1 MSNIKFFSFPEDI
14 IFIFVCLIA
23 LVLFNVNLNL
33 SLSIFFSLIAV
44 VLFALWI
51 YIKLKRYKETEQAIR
66 IVKLLEIQV
75 LESTEIIQQM
85 FLYLSNNLRICTS
98 NIIINNEWFD
108 HLLILRNSL
117 TEGELRQIIDL
128 MYHFDSLQK
137 NYNHWTNIGDETLRD
152 ILKSNLSP
160 GTSEL
165 VDEVN
170 YVRNIV
176 IKLKSNFSIN

>member
-1 MSNIKFFSFPEDI
+1 MSIMKFFSFPEDI
-14 IFIFVCLIA
+14 LFILICFI
-23 LVLFNVNLNL
+23 VLLLLNMNFNLAL
-33 SLSIFFSLIAV
+33 SLFFSLTAV
-44 VLFALWI
+44 VLLILWI
-51 YIKLKRYKETEQAIR
+51 CLKLKKFKETEQAIR

-85 FLYLSNNLRICTS
+85 FLYLNNNLKISTS

-108 HLLILRNSL
+108 HILILRNSL

-137 NYNHWTNIGDETLRD
+137 NYNHWSNIGDDSLRD

-170 YVRNIV
+170 SVRNIV
-176 IKLKSNFSIN
+176 IKLKSKFSIS

>member
-1 MSNIKFFSFPEDI
+1 MSNMKFFSFKQDI
-14 IFIFVCLIA
+14 LFILMSLLV
-23 LVLFNVNLNL
+23 LVLFNTELNIA
-33 SLSIFFSLIAV
+33 LSIFFSLASI
-44 VLFALWI
+44 VLFTFWLF
-51 YIKLKRYKETEQAIR
+51 LKYKKYKETQQAIR

-85 FLYLSNNLRICTS
+85 YLYLNNNLRICTS

-108 HLLILRNSL
+108 HLLILRKNL

-137 NYNHWTNIGDETLRD
+137 NYNHWINISDDTVRD

-170 YVRNIV
+170 SVRNIV
-176 IKLKSNFSIN
+176 VKLKSYFSIN

>member
-1 MSNIKFFSFPEDI
+1 MSNIKFFYFPQDILLFLVSF
-14 IFIFVCLIA
+14 IA
-23 LVLFNVNLNL
+23 LLLFKMNLNL
-33 SLSIFFSLIAV
+33 ALSIFFSLAAV
-44 VLFALWI
+44 VLFTLWI
-51 YIKLKRYKETEQAIR
+51 FLKLKRFKETEESIR

-85 FLYLSNNLRICTS
+85 FLYLNNNLKISTS

-108 HLLILRNSL
+108 HILILRKSL

-137 NYNHWTNIGDETLRD
+137 NYNHWANVGDDTLRD

-170 YVRNIV
+170 SVRNIV
-176 IKLKSNFSIN
+176 IKLKLNLFIN